1 MGERVKITKT
11 TVDKL
16 QPGQTQ
22 WDADC
27 IGFHVRRQRSKAKTY
42 AVFYRTKDGRQRF
55 CKIGRHGSPWT
66 VDEARAKAREILVEV
81 NKGHDPAGDKCADRE
96 TPTVAELC
104 DRYFADAKAGSL
116 LTKGGMAKKAST
128 LATDRARIE
137 THIKGILGRLKV
149 AAVTSDDV
157 ERFRDAVVKGGSGRA
172 RGGKG
177 TASRTMGLL
186 GAIFTFA
193 IRRKLRSD
201 NPVRGVQRFAS
212 VPRDRRVTDEEYAR
226 LGEAL
231 RTLDAWPPAIA
242 AVRFLC
248 LTGWRSG
255 EALGLKWSEVDLAA
269 RTAHLGDTKTGRS
282 MRPLSN
288 AACDVIRQ
296 SPRMSG
302 DLVFPSARGDKP
314 MTGAKAWAAIARR
327 AGLPADVTPHTLRHS
342 FASVAHDLGYSELTI
357 AALIGHKK
365 ASITSRYVHA
375 ADSVLLQAADAVARS
390 IEERMGFAAPDSV
403 VVELPRRSA

>member
-1 MGERVKITKT
+1 
-11 TVDKL
+11 
-16 QPGQTQ
+16 
-22 WDADC
+22 
-27 IGFHVRRQRSKAKTY
+27 
-42 AVFYRTKDGRQRF
+42 
-55 CKIGRHGSPWT
+55 
-66 VDEARAKAREILVEV
+66 
-81 NKGHDPAGDKCADRE
+81 
-96 TPTVAELC
+96 
-104 DRYFADAKAGSL
+104 
-116 LTKGGMAKKAST
+116 
-128 LATDRARIE
+128 
-137 THIKGILGRLKV
+137 
-149 AAVTSDDV
+149 
-157 ERFRDAVVKGGSGRA
+157 
-172 RGGKG
+172 
-177 TASRTMGLL
+177 MGLL

-193 IRRKLRSD
+193 IKKKLRPD

-212 VPRDRRVTDEEYAR
+212 VPRDRRVSDEEYAR

-242 AVRFLC
+242 AVHFLA

-255 EALGLKWSEVDLAA
+255 EALGLKWSEVDLAS

-282 MRPLSN
+282 MRPLSH
-288 AACDVIRQ
+288 AACDVIRR

-342 FASVAHDLGYSELTI
+342 FASVAHDLGHSELAI

-365 ASITSRYVHA
+365 ATITSRYVHG
-375 ADSVLLQAADAVARS
+375 ADAVLLAAADAVARS
-390 IEERMGFAAPDSV
+390 IDERMGFAAAEAV